1 MLYFFDQLC
10 DVNNFEELEMDT
22 DSLNLALEEA
32 ALDECI
38 LPSERSEW
46 TEKRSK
52 DCPDKF
58 RADAKN
64 NIFPR
69 TCCSKHIKHDNM
81 TRENQDCL
89 RKSSDA
95 PKCCAC
101 VVEFIAVTIVK
112 VKSISLAI
120 KC

>member
-1 MLYFFDQLC
+1 MLFFYQLC
-10 DVNNFEELEMDT
+10 DVNSFEELKMDT
-22 DSLNLALEEA
+22 HSFYLALEEE

-69 TCCSKHIKHDNM
+69 SCCSKHIKHDNM

-101 VVEFIAVTIVK
+101 VVKFIDVTIIK
-112 VKSISLAI
+112 VRSIRLAI
-120 KC
+120 KG